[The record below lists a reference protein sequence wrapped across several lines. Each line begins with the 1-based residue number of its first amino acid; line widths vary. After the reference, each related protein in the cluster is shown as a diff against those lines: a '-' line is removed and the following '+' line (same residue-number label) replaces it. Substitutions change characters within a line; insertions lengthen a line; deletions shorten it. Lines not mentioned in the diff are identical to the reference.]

1 MLRALVRTGCLIAVV
16 AAAAAAQAEDGTLN
30 PEELSLNSA
39 IAKAVRGEVD
49 MMTCAQGYFITKSG
63 RHAEAR
69 SLFER
74 CAEAG
79 YTGAMTWMAQMEDNG
94 LGGPEDPEAAA
105 AWDLRAADAGD
116 PVGQF
121 NYGLDLLRGHGV
133 VQDIE
138 LGRRYVDQA
147 ADAGLPVAQRLQAAE
162 YDLDE
167 VTPDADNWKYQR
179 IF

>member
-1 MLRALVRTGCLIAVV
+1 MFRALVLTTCLIAAPT
-16 AAAAAAQAEDGTLN
+16 AAKAEDGTLN
-30 PEELSLNSA
+30 PEELSLNSVM
-39 IAKAVRGEVD
+39 AKAVRGEVD

-63 RHAEAR
+63 RHAMAR
-69 SLFER
+69 ALFER
-74 CAEAG
+74 CAQAG
-79 YTGAMTWMAQMEDNG
+79 YTGAMTWMAQLEDNG
-94 LGGPEDPEAAA
+94 LGGPEDPAAAA
-105 AWDLRAADAGD
+105 AWDLRAAEAGD

-121 NYGLDLLRGHGV
+121 NYGLDLLRGRGV
-133 VQDIE
+133 DQDIE

-147 ADAGLPVAQRLQAAE
+147 ADAGLPVALRLQASE

>member
-1 MLRALVRTGCLIAVV
+1 MFRAFALTSCLIAAVST
-16 AAAAAAQAEDGTLN
+16 AKAEDGTLN
-30 PEELSLNSA
+30 PEELSLNSVM
-39 IAKAVRGEVD
+39 AKAIRGEVD

-63 RHAEAR
+63 RHALAR
-69 SLFER
+69 ALFER
-74 CAEAG
+74 CAQAG
-79 YTGAMTWMAQMEDNG
+79 YTGAMTWMAQLEDNG
-94 LGGPEDPEAAA
+94 LGGPENPAAA
-105 AWDLRAADAGD
+105 ATWDLRAAEAGD

-121 NYGLDLLRGHGV
+121 NYGLDLLRGRGV
-133 VQDIE
+133 DQDIE

-147 ADAGLPVAQRLQAAE
+147 ADAGLPVARRLQASE